1 MSTSTPAAQPA
12 ATAPAYMTHRQIMVV
27 LSGLMLGMLLAALDQ
42 TIVSTALPTIVG
54 QLGGLNQLSWVVTA
68 YLLTSTAS
76 TPLYGKISDLYGRR
90 PVYIFAIVVFVVG
103 SMLAGLSQTM
113 WQLVA
118 TRAMQGLG
126 AGGLMAL
133 TFAIIGDVIPPR
145 ERGRYQGYFGG
156 VWGLA
161 SVAGPLLG
169 GYFTEH
175 LSWRWIFYINVP
187 LGIAAL
193 IVVNAVLHIPFERRE
208 HSIDYLGAALIVGGV
223 SSLLL
228 ALVWGGSRYAW
239 SSVNV
244 VGLFVAAGVMLVA
257 FVLWEARA
265 KEPILPLRLFRNSI
279 FSVTS
284 AVGFVVGL
292 AMFGAIVFIPVYL
305 RVVDGVTPT
314 QAGLLMLPL
323 MLGILT
329 TSIASGQA
337 ITRLGHY
344 KIFPIIGTGTIGVG
358 IYLLSQL
365 TVDTPAWQYSIY
377 FFVVGAGLGLVM
389 QVLVLAVQNAVDYR
403 DMGVATS
410 SSQFFRS
417 MGGTVGT
424 AVFGTILANQLAHNL
439 VARLPASAAPRG
451 GGDLA
456 KSPER
461 IAALPPAI
469 RADVVAA
476 FVDALHTVFLVAVP
490 VVAVAFVLS
499 FFIKELPLRGHGGP
513 PADANAADA
522 EQGEAAAATVAH

>member
-1 MSTSTPAAQPA
+1 VTTPET
-12 ATAPAYMTHRQIMVV
+12 ATTPGALGPAYMTHRQIMVV

-54 QLGGLNQLSWVVTA
+54 ELGGLNQLSWVVTA
-68 YLLTSTAS
+68 YLLTSTVS

-90 PVYIFAIVVFVVG
+90 PVFIFAIVVFVVG

-113 WQLVA
+113 WQLVV

-133 TFAIIGDVIPPR
+133 TFAIIGDIIPPR

-169 GYFTEH
+169 GFFTEH

-187 LGIAAL
+187 LGVVAL
-193 IVVNAVLHIPFERRE
+193 VVVNSVLHIPFQRRE
-208 HSIDYLGAALIVGGV
+208 HSIDYFGAALIVSGV

-228 ALVWGGSRYAW
+228 ALVWGGARYPW
-239 SSVNV
+239 SSGTII
-244 VGLFVAAGVMLVA
+244 GLLVTAGVLLTV
-257 FVLWEARA
+257 FVLWETRA

-305 RVVDGVTPT
+305 RVVDGVSPT
-314 QAGLLMLPL
+314 EAGLLMLPL

-329 TSIASGQA
+329 SSIGSGKA
-337 ITRLGHY
+337 ISHTGHY
-344 KIFPIIGTGTIGVG
+344 KVFPIVGTGVIGVG

-365 TVDTPAWQYSIY
+365 GVDTPAWLYSIY
-377 FFVVGAGLGLVM
+377 FFIVGAGLGLVM

-424 AVFGTILANQLAHNL
+424 AVFGTILANQLSQNL
-439 VARLPASAAPRG
+439 ADRLPPGAAPAG

-461 IAALPPAI
+461 IALLPPAL
-469 RADVVAA
+469 RADVVAS
-476 FVDALHTVFLVAVP
+476 FVDALHTVFVVAVP

-499 FFIKELPLRGHGGP
+499 FFIKELPLRQHGGAP
-513 PADANAADA
+513 GGAQLDDS
-522 EQGEAAAATVAH
+522 QVDSAAASVAR